1 MNAGCSGYVAQH
13 FRCKRMKNHSNP
25 TSPLP
30 QKGKSKTKTK
40 TEQQQPP
47 QVL

>member
-13 FRCKRMKNHSNP
+13 FRYKRMKNHSNP
-25 TSPLP
+25 TSSLP
-30 QKGKSKTKTK
+30 RKGKSKTKT
-40 TEQQQPP
+40 EQQQQPP

>member
-1 MNAGCSGYVAQH
+1 
-13 FRCKRMKNHSNP
+13 MKNHSNL
-25 TSPLP
+25 TSSFPR
-30 QKGKSKTKTK
+30 KGKSKTKTK